1 MKHFAWDN
9 AKNGKLRAQRILFE
23 DIVFHIERG
32 DVLDILHQAHEDV
45 VLFRLCRVYDQELNA
60 LSLRTLLLRIQETPA
75 DARPNE
81 GVASALGASE
91 LMNNALEPA
100 IAADLEFVEQSSN
113 DRVKRLMMWRH
124 KEIAHRDETFALQG
138 GLSDKFPINWTEIQQ
153 LIDGGMAIIN
163 RHYGAFFGVFYSHQ
177 PPDIGDYER
186 LVAAIHYDL
195 ERRRQARRGEI
206 AGAKPETGG

>member
-1 MKHFAWDN
+1 VKHFAWDN

-124 KEIAHRDETFALQG
+124 KEIAHRDETFALQAG
-138 GLSDKFPINWTEIQQ
+138 SRTSFP
-153 LIDGGMAIIN
+153 
-163 RHYGAFFGVFYSHQ
+163 S
-177 PPDIGDYER
+177 
-186 LVAAIHYDL
+186 
-195 ERRRQARRGEI
+195 
-206 AGAKPETGG
+206 TGPRSSS